1 MRHEDCPCIKIGL
14 RQRPGNSLGP
24 MERNATFL
32 PLTGN
37 GAGLGYGADGGKIG
51 MSDMLKAQG
60 HHQ

>member
-1 MRHEDCPCIKIGL
+1 
-14 RQRPGNSLGP
+14 